1 MSITTNTPAT
11 TTQIQTQ
18 SSVGNIQGEYIVNI
32 ALTPASVAAATIAEQ
47 SFTVTGLQ
55 LGDQVVCSK
64 PAMANAV
71 GVLQARVSALNT
83 LTVAYINPTAG
94 ALVPT
99 AETYTLNV
107 VRPVAAAVTASF
119 PIGILVA

>member
-18 SSVGNIQGEYIVNI
+18 SCVGNIQAEYIVNA
-32 ALTPASVAAATIAEQ
+32 ALTPVSVAAATIAEQ
-47 SFTVTGLQ
+47 SFTVAGLQ
-55 LGDQVVCSK
+55 VGDQVGCTK

-83 LTVAYINPTAG
+83 LTIAYINPTAG

-99 AETYTLNV
+99 AETYTFNV
-107 VRPVAAAVTASF
+107 VRPIASSIANNF
-119 PIGILVA
+119 PIGILTA